1 MKHPNIGDLV
11 RIKFAGMTRTGRVTE
26 ISGSGLDKKWVVL
39 AQGVYYPCLVL
50 DTGKMHH
57 IIEYVKDD
65 IDTTRTC
72 SSGE

>member
-11 RIKFAGMTRTGRVTE
+11 KIRFAGMTRVGRVTE

-39 AQGVYYPCLVL
+39 AQGTYYPCLVL
-50 DTGKMHH
+50 DTDKMHH

-65 IDTTRTC
+65 IDTTGAC
-72 SSGE
+72 STE